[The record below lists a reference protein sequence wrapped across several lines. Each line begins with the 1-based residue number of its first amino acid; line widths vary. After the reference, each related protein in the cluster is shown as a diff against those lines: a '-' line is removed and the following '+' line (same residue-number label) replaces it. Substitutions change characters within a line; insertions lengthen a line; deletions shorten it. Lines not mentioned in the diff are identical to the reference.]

1 MTFFVPKDIE
11 AILDDLKN
19 EGDRSVALVGASLV
33 EHALQEAIRSVLRPI
48 DEKEEP
54 DLLERMFGQRGLFPG
69 LSGKIL
75 GAFMLKIIGRQ
86 TRRDLEL
93 INKIRNTFA
102 HDMNPLDFADDRIKN
117 QCRELRMPRGSLAEG
132 DPRREYHVTVQCYS
146 ATLNLWSIRELLEDA
161 ERLEIL
167 DWLSA

>member
-1 MTFFVPKDIE
+1 MFFVPKDIE
-11 AILDDLKN
+11 AILDDLKDEN
-19 EGDRSVALVGASLV
+19 DRAVALVGASLV

-48 DEKEEP
+48 DEKEDP
-54 DLLERMFGQRGLFPG
+54 QLLERTFGQGGLFPG
-69 LSGKIL
+69 LSRKIL

-102 HDMNPLDFADDRIKN
+102 HDMNPLDFLDERVKN
-117 QCRELRMPRGSLAEG
+117 QCSELRMPKGSLAEG

-146 ATLNLWSIRELLEDA
+146 ATLTLWSIRELLQET

-167 DWLSA
+167 DWLTA